1 MYDMALLFVV
11 ILIDDIREI
20 VTLIYVKYHNDSD
33 IVQDGY
39 ESSWLM
45 KTTIGM

>member
-1 MYDMALLFVV
+1 MALLFVV
-11 ILIDDIREI
+11 ILIDNTREI
-20 VTLIYVKYHNDSD
+20 VTLIYEKYHNDSD

-45 KTTIGM
+45 KTTVGM